1 MRKNTGEV
9 KSITLVQVKKRKEKS
24 GMTGEIERLLDETGW
39 QLLKALQEDAR
50 LSYNEL
56 GQRVGLSAPAVSE
69 RIRKLEE
76 AGVITG
82 YHAQINRALV
92 GLGVTAIIRMGLNVS
107 QSSARAIEGIRAI
120 PEVLECSRVLG
131 SDTLILKVG
140 ASSVEHLEGLIDRL
154 LVYGPLITSMVLST
168 PVQRRIVTRE
178 MISNPQENRNA
189 RDAAA
194 Q

>member
-1 MRKNTGEV
+1 
-9 KSITLVQVKKRKEKS
+9 
-24 GMTGEIERLLDETGW
+24 
-39 QLLKALQEDAR
+39 
-50 LSYNEL
+50 
-56 GQRVGLSAPAVSE
+56 
-69 RIRKLEE
+69 
-76 AGVITG
+76 
-82 YHAQINRALV
+82 
-92 GLGVTAIIRMGLNVS
+92 MGLNVS